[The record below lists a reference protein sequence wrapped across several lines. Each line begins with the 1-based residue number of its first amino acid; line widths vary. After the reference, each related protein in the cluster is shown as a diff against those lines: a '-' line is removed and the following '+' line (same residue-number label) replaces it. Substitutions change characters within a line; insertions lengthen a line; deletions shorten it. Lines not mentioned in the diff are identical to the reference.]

1 MGEKYVQEEFLGEE
15 SLGEK
20 SVQEEFLGEES
31 LGEKYMGE
39 KYVQEKKL
47 GEESLCE
54 KYMGEKSVQEEFL
67 GEKSLGEKYMGEM
80 YWRVAGWKV
89 WWKIGV
95 DGMLAF
101 LPPFSGFRIQS
112 RIFGPQELA
121 SGGGA
126 TAFPQKKTLRLTAL
140 SSILAPANICHS
152 DMDKHVEQCRTMSN
166 NVEQCRTR
174 AR

>member
-1 MGEKYVQEEFLGEE
+1 MGEKSVQEEFLGEKYLGEE

-67 GEKSLGEKYMGEM
+67 GEKYLGEKYMGEM
-80 YWRVAGWKV
+80 YWRVSGWKV

-101 LPPFSGFRIQS
+101 VPPFSGLQNKHSTQRSFDGFRNGHKNANKYKLKYG
-112 RIFGPQELA
+112 FGFL
-121 SGGGA
+121 SLNRS
-126 TAFPQKKTLRLTAL
+126 KL
-140 SSILAPANICHS
+140 SSH
-152 DMDKHVEQCRTMSN
+152 
-166 NVEQCRTR
+166 
-174 AR
+174 